1 MKTKILIA
9 MLILFLA
16 IGIVAATN
24 IDNFKVP
31 DGYNNLKDGCAAY
44 TTNGDRML
52 YVEKVLGDYKT
63 DWFTN
68 TSDMKVSDV
77 GNNTFFYEDKSLETY
92 GYQEIV
98 MIDGD
103 TYMVSINQN
112 SKLSPSEKTAYLKDI
127 QEFNKLNGLEPV
139 EV

>member
-1 MKTKILIA
+1 MTKILIA
-9 MLILFLA
+9 IGMLFLL
-16 IGIVAATN
+16 IGIAAAF
-24 IDNFKVP
+24 DVDSLKVP

-44 TTNGDRML
+44 TTNGDRMI

-68 TSDMKVSDV
+68 TSDMTVSDV
-77 GNNTFFYEDKSLETY
+77 GNNTYYYEDTALGIY

-98 MIDGD
+98 VFDGEN
-103 TYMVSINQN
+103 YMVSVNQN

-127 QEFNKLNGLEPV
+127 QEFNKLNNLEPIAV
-139 EV
+139 